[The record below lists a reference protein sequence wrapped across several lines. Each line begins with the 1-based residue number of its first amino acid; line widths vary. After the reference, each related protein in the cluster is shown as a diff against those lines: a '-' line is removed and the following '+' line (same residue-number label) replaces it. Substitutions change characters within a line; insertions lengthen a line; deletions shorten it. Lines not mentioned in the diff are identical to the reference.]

1 MVDIWALG
9 VTLYEMYHLKLMFQD
24 GMYHAVVMRILDN
37 QHQPFDPE
45 CPESIAKLII
55 LCTKI
60 SAALRPSIDELIEQV
75 DQFKYQADHHPDETA
90 EQHDNSQGC
99 TQCSLQKREFES
111 QLANER
117 RRMQGQV
124 EKAAKEFD
132 QAMRDA
138 EKRTKEEKHELIAQ
152 MKQQEQENKELIKK
166 MKRQN
171 EHDQQAALAEQS
183 RQKELAMKEQQV
195 KHQAT

>member
-1 MVDIWALG
+1 
-9 VTLYEMYHLKLMFQD
+9 
-24 GMYHAVVMRILDN
+24 MRPN
-37 QHQPFDPE
+37 
-45 CPESIAKLII
+45 
-55 LCTKI
+55 
-60 SAALRPSIDELIEQV
+60 IDELIEQV
-75 DQFKYQADHHPDETA
+75 DQFKFQADHHPKETA
-90 EQHDNSQGC
+90 KQHDDSQEC
-99 TQCSLQKREFES
+99 SHCSLQKRESES
-111 QLANER
+111 QLAKER

-195 KHQAT
+195 KHQATWVKHITKWVNFKFLYTEVK

>member
-9 VTLYEMYHLKLMFQD
+9 VTLYKMYHLKLMFQD

-37 QHQPFDPE
+37 QHQPFDSG
-45 CPESIAKLII
+45 CPRSIKKLIMQ
-55 LCTKI
+55 CTKI
-60 SAALRPSIDELIEQV
+60 SAALRPNIDELIEQV

-117 RRMQGQV
+117 RRMQGQA
-124 EKAAKEFD
+124 EQAAKEFD
-132 QAMRDA
+132 QAMRDV
-138 EKRTKEEKHELIAQ
+138 EKRTKEEKRELIAQ
-152 MKQQEQENKELIKK
+152 MKQQEEENKELIEQI
-166 MKRQN
+166 KRQN
-171 EHDQQAALAEQS
+171 EQDQKAALAEQS
-183 RQKELAMKEQQV
+183 RQSEEAMKE
-195 KHQAT
+195 HQAT